1 MTSWAGPRPG
11 PSQQPITARDPGL
24 GGGAS
29 GLDGWVWQGAPPLV
43 LVGCDWRWAGEGAPP
58 QACWLWGL
66 ASRLARAGQGAP
78 PQAGWPPGWLAAG
91 WAGQGAPPN
100 HKQNFL
106 SLNLKTLDLNLKTL
120 DLNLKT
126 LTNVLRHLRIFLRH
140 LS

>member
-1 MTSWAGPRPG
+1 MSWAGSGPG
-11 PSQQPITARDPGL
+11 PSQQPITGRGWGL

-29 GLDGWVWQGAPPLV
+29 GLDGWVWEGAPPLV
-43 LVGCDWRWAGEGAPP
+43 LVGCDWRWAGEGAHLRP
-58 QACWLWGL
+58 
-66 ASRLARAGQGAP
+66 AGCG
-78 PQAGWPPGWLAAG
+78 GWPPGWPGLGRGRQLRPAGLQAGWLLAG

-100 HKQNFL
+100 HKQTFL

-126 LTNVLRHLRIFLRH
+126 LTNILRHLRIFLRH